1 MERMNTA
8 ALADDGR
15 TDDFERYHD
24 RFEAV
29 RPRLLAICRT
39 VIGADE
45 AEDVVQETYLRA
57 RDRISQ
63 LRNPLAFEAW
73 LVRIALNE
81 ARTITRHRARHRAPL
96 SDADPS
102 SSGGSRDIALLELV
116 NGLPLRQRMAVVL
129 FYGYGYDTGEVAHL
143 LGISSI
149 NARTVLFRARRRL
162 RSQWEEIDERA

>member
-1 MERMNTA
+1 MEAVAITGEEA
-8 ALADDGR
+8 IDGFGA
-15 TDDFERYHD
+15 FED

-39 VIGADE
+39 VIGADD

-57 RDRISQ
+57 RDRIAQ

-81 ARTITRHRARHRAPL
+81 ARSLARHPSRRRAALRDPGL
-96 SDADPS
+96 SPGAQD
-102 SSGGSRDIALLELV
+102 RDIALLELV
-116 NGLPLRQRMAVVL
+116 DQLPVRQRMAVVL
-129 FYGYGYDTGEVAHL
+129 FYGYGYDTKEVAQML
-143 LGISSI
+143 DITVI

-162 RSQWEEIDERA
+162 RSAWEDVDGRA